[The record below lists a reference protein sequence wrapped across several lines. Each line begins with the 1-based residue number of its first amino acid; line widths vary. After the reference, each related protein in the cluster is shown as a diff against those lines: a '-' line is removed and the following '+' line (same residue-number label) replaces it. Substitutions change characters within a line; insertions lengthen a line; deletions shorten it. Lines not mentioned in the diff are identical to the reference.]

1 MPPQLRKSA
10 EGERKKETAMK
21 SSHLYIPRWIAAVVV
36 AVALIGGGILAIGLR
51 DWSGHEV
58 FGAPNLELTLA
69 RSATPV
75 PLGNF
80 SNGFASVLKPALPAV
95 VNIHTSKIVKS
106 KPSQMMPFF
115 NDPMFRQFFG
125 DQGFGQ
131 GQPEQPQNE
140 REQSLGSG
148 VIVTSDGTIVTN
160 NHVVEGASDIEVD
173 LADKREFKA
182 KLIGTDAKTDV
193 AVLKIDA
200 SNLPTLAIGDSSK
213 LQVGDVIFAI
223 GDPFGIGETATM
235 GIVSATGRGGLGIEG
250 YEDFI
255 QTDAAINPGNSG
267 GAMIDLHGDL
277 IGINTAILS
286 GGGGGNQGVGFAIPI
301 NMARSVMDQI
311 VGHGKVVRG
320 YLGLYP
326 QDVTPSLAR
335 QFGLNKPGGA
345 LVSGLKPDAPAAKA
359 GLRDGD
365 VILELNGQPVE
376 SANDLRL
383 RVSQSAPGTTV
394 KLAVSRDGKV
404 QDVNVTLGELPGD
417 KLAEDNSGPS
427 ENSGGLEGVN
437 VEELT
442 PDTLQQ
448 LQLPSATRG
457 VVVTN
462 VDPSSS
468 AAAAGLDRGDVIQE
482 VNHKPVHNI
491 AEYKQAVAA
500 AGKQPVL
507 LLVELQGGVTNYMV
521 IESH

>member
-1 MPPQLRKSA
+1 L
-10 EGERKKETAMK
+10 
-21 SSHLYIPRWIAAVVV
+21 VV
-36 AVALIGGGILAIGLR
+36 AVALIGGGILAVGLR

-58 FGAPNLELTLA
+58 FGAQNLDLRLA
-69 RSATPV
+69 HGVEPIS
-75 PLGNF
+75 LGTF

-106 KPSQMMPFF
+106 KGQMMPFF
-115 NDPMFRQFFG
+115 NDPMFKQFFG

-131 GQPEQPQNE
+131 QQQPRNE

-148 VIVTSDGTIVTN
+148 VIITPDGTIVTN
-160 NHVVEGASDIEVD
+160 NHVIDGASDIEVD
-173 LADKREFKA
+173 LSDKREFKA
-182 KLIGTDAKTDV
+182 KLIGTDAKTDI

-200 SNLPTLAIGDSSK
+200 TNLPTLAVGDSSK

-277 IGINTAILS
+277 IGINTAILT

-326 QDVTPSLAR
+326 QDVTPALAR

-365 VILELNGQPVE
+365 VILAVNGQPVE
-376 SANDLRL
+376 SGNDLRL
-383 RVSQSAPGTTV
+383 RISQTAPGTSV
-394 KLAVSRDGKV
+394 KLQVSRDGKI
-404 QDVNVTLGELPGD
+404 QDVNVTLGELPGE
-417 KLAEDNSGPS
+417 KNAEEKPGESS
-427 ENSGGLEGVN
+427 TGGLEGVN
-437 VEELT
+437 VQELT
-442 PDTLQQ
+442 PDALEE
-448 LQLPSATRG
+448 LQLPAGTRG
-457 VVVTN
+457 VVVTS
-462 VDPSSS
+462 VDPSSV

-482 VNHKPVHNI
+482 VNHKPVHNVD
-491 AEYKQAVAA
+491 EYKQAVSS
-500 AGKQPVL
+500 AGNRSAL
-507 LLVELQGGVTNYMV
+507 LLVSEPGGVTQYMV

>member
-1 MPPQLRKSA
+1 
-10 EGERKKETAMK
+10 MK
-21 SSHLYIPRWIAAVVV
+21 SSHLYIPRWVAAMVV
-36 AVALIGGGILAIGLR
+36 AVALIGGGILAVGLR

-58 FGAPNLELTLA
+58 FGAQNLDLRLA
-69 RSATPV
+69 HGVEPIS
-75 PLGNF
+75 LGTF

-106 KPSQMMPFF
+106 KGPMMPFF
-115 NDPMFRQFFG
+115 NDPMFKQFFG

-131 GQPEQPQNE
+131 QQQPQNE

-148 VIVTSDGTIVTN
+148 VIITPDGTIVTN
-160 NHVVEGASDIEVD
+160 NHVIDGASDIEVD
-173 LADKREFKA
+173 LSDKREFKA
-182 KLIGTDAKTDV
+182 KLIGTDAKTDI

-200 SNLPTLAIGDSSK
+200 TNLPTLAVGDSSK

-277 IGINTAILS
+277 IGINTAILT

-326 QDVTPSLAR
+326 QDVTPALAR

-345 LVSGLKPDAPAAKA
+345 LVSGLKPDAPGAKA

-365 VILELNGQPVE
+365 VILAVNGQSVE

-383 RVSQSAPGTTV
+383 RISQTAPGTSV
-394 KLAVSRDGKV
+394 KLQVSRDGKM

-417 KLAEDNSGPS
+417 KKAEEKPGESSG
-427 ENSGGLEGVN
+427 GGLEGVN
-437 VEELT
+437 VQELT
-442 PDTLQQ
+442 PDALQE
-448 LQLPSATRG
+448 LQLPAGTRG
-457 VVVTN
+457 VVVTS
-462 VDPSSS
+462 VDPSSA
-468 AAAAGLDRGDVIQE
+468 AAAAGLDRGNVIEE
-482 VNHKPVHNI
+482 VNHRPVHNVE
-491 AEYKQAVAA
+491 EYKQAVSA
-500 AGKQPVL
+500 AGNQSVL
-507 LLVELQGGVTNYMV
+507 LLVSEPGGVTQYMV

>member
-1 MPPQLRKSA
+1 LGSA
-10 EGERKKETAMK
+10 EGDEKETAMK
-21 SSHLYIPRWIAAVVV
+21 SSHLYIPRWVAAVVV
-36 AVALIGGGILAIGLR
+36 AVALIGGGVLAIGLR
-51 DWSGHEV
+51 NWSGQKV
-58 FGAPNLELTLA
+58 FGAQNLELRLA
-69 RSATPV
+69 RSAEPIS
-75 PLGNF
+75 LGNF

-131 GQPEQPQNE
+131 GQQQQPQTE

-148 VIVTSDGTIVTN
+148 VIITSDGTIVTN
-160 NHVVEGASDIEVD
+160 NHVIEGASDIEVD
-173 LADKREFKA
+173 LSDKREFKA
-182 KLIGTDAKTDV
+182 KLIGTDTKTDV

-200 SNLPTLAIGDSSK
+200 TNLPTLAVGDSSK

-320 YLGLYP
+320 YLGLFP
-326 QDVTPSLAR
+326 QDVTPVLAQ
-335 QFGLNKPGGA
+335 QFGLSKPGGA

-394 KLAVSRDGKV
+394 KLLVSRDGKT
-404 QDVNVTLGELPGD
+404 QAMNVTLGELPPD
-417 KLAEDNSGPS
+417 KTAEETPGESTGSD
-427 ENSGGLEGVN
+427 GLEGVN
-437 VEELT
+437 VQDVT
-442 PDTLQQ
+442 PDALQE
-448 LQLPSATRG
+448 LQLPAGTRG
-457 VVVTN
+457 VVVTS

-468 AAAAGLDRGDVIQE
+468 AAEAGLDRGFVIQE
-482 VNHKPVHNI
+482 VNRKPVHSVS
-491 AEYKQAVAA
+491 EYKQALAS
-500 AGKQPVL
+500 AGKQSVL
-507 LLVELQGGVTNYMV
+507 LLVVAPGGGTHYMV